1 MSNFIDNDISL
12 FINNK
17 NKDKF
22 FKDFNDNFKD
32 KKRDFNDNFNNI
44 TVSLFTDIE
53 NNISICYKFQNDF
66 NDYFQDKNNKN
77 INDYKSIY
85 TNNDDKDKYFIY
97 FSNFIMIDKGDFID
111 NFNDECVSFI
121 MGIENKDEN
130 VKDFYSF
137 CKDKRINFKD
147 NFGNIIVSVFVSEYK
162 L

>member
-22 FKDFNDNFKD
+22 FKDFNDNLKD

-44 TVSLFTDIE
+44 TVSLFTGIE

-77 INDYKSIY
+77 INGNDYDF
-85 TNNDDKDKYFIY
+85 NNFRNI
-97 FSNFIMIDKGDFID
+97 
-111 NFNDECVSFI
+111 FNAIF
-121 MGIENKDEN
+121 ENDN
-130 VKDFYSF
+130 VKNNKVIDFLS
-137 CKDKRINFKD
+137 DSNDIRD
-147 NFGNIIVSVFVSEYK
+147 
-162 L
+162 

>member
-22 FKDFNDNFKD
+22 FKDFNDNLKD

-44 TVSLFTDIE
+44 TVSLFTGIE

-77 INDYKSIY
+77 INDYKSIFISVK
-85 TNNDDKDKYFIY
+85 NKDK
-97 FSNFIMIDKGDFID
+97 MI
-111 NFNDECVSFI
+111 
-121 MGIENKDEN
+121 
-130 VKDFYSF
+130 
-137 CKDKRINFKD
+137 RILIIFL
-147 NFGNIIVSVFVSEYK
+147 NIKI
-162 L
+162 